1 MSKKFNSI
9 LHKINQLRG
18 IDFSGYRQ
26 RSLSRRIA
34 FRLAKLGINDN
45 DEYIEL
51 LDSDATECDELIDTI
66 AINVSAFFRDPIVYE
81 ILAQRVIPDI
91 IEKKRKSG
99 LRQLRIWSAG
109 CAGGEEPYSLAMLIH
124 KALKK
129 DPSEWSIH
137 IFATDIDKES
147 LRRAEKGNY
156 PRESLLNTK
165 LEIVSEYFECKESD
179 YLVKPEIREMVH
191 FSNDDLT
198 SMTTFAPKESIFGE
212 FDIIFCRN
220 VLIYLNDELQRR
232 VMEKFVHSLDSKGYL
247 VLGEAEQLN
256 TEIITNFQVVDSR
269 NRIFKKCITS

>member
-1 MSKKFNSI
+1 MSRKFNSI
-9 LHKINQLRG
+9 LNRVHELRG
-18 IDFSGYRQ
+18 IDFSGYRH
-26 RSLSRRIA
+26 RSLSRRIE

-45 DEYIEL
+45 DEYLEL
-51 LDSDATECDELIDTI
+51 LDSDPTECDELIDTI

-109 CAGGEEPYSLAMLIH
+109 CACGEEPYSLAMLTH

-147 LRRAEKGNY
+147 LRRAEKASF
-156 PRESLLNTK
+156 PRESLLHTK
-165 LEIVSEYFECKESD
+165 LEFVFEYFECIESD

-220 VLIYLNDELQRR
+220 VLIYLNDELQSQ
-232 VMEKFVHSLDSKGYL
+232 VMEKFVHSLDSTGYL
-247 VLGEAEQLN
+247 FLGEAEQLN
-256 TEIITNFQVVDSR
+256 TDIISNFQIVDSR
-269 NRIFKKCITS
+269 NRVFKKCITS

>member
-1 MSKKFNSI
+1 MPKKFKSI
-9 LHKINQLRG
+9 LNRIYELRG

-26 RSLSRRIA
+26 RTLSRRIE

-45 DEYIEL
+45 DEYLEL
-51 LDSDATECDELIDTI
+51 LNNDPTECDELIDTI

-99 LRQLRIWSAG
+99 MRQLRIWSAG
-109 CAGGEEPYSLAMLIH
+109 CACGEEPYSLAMLIH

-129 DPSEWSIH
+129 DSSEWSIH

-147 LRRAEKGNY
+147 LRRAEKANY
-156 PRESLLNTK
+156 PRERLLNTK
-165 LEIVSEYFECKESD
+165 LEIVSEYFECIESD

-198 SMTTFAPKESIFGE
+198 SMKTFAPKESVFGE

-232 VMEKFVHSLDSKGYL
+232 VMDKFVHSLDSKGYL
-247 VLGEAEQLN
+247 FLGDAEQLGA
-256 TEIITNFQVVDSR
+256 EVITHFQIVDRR
-269 NRIFKKCITS
+269 NRIFKKCIT